1 MSANSMA
8 IVSGKSLF
16 VIFRADPDEVS
27 ISEAQ
32 RASLLAYAVP
42 ALSAA
47 AGHMVIP
54 AISQPKNV
62 DMNGMGAN
70 GWWRTG
76 HGQDE
81 KLDNRWLHSDMKDA
95 AYFYVHPLF
104 INLVNTG
111 GLK

>member
-1 MSANSMA
+1 MNRDEKVGFHRNPPEIMQSA
-8 IVSGKSLF
+8 
-16 VIFRADPDEVS
+16 

-76 HGQDE
+76 NGSADGGGA
-81 KLDNRWLHSDMKDA
+81 LDSRWLHSDMKDA

-104 INLVNTG
+104 VNLVNTG

>member
-1 MSANSMA
+1 MNRDEKVGFHRNPPEIMQSA
-8 IVSGKSLF
+8 
-16 VIFRADPDEVS
+16 
-27 ISEAQ
+27 ISDAQ

>member
-1 MSANSMA
+1 MTARTICLTLRGGISVGPSESVQPA
-8 IVSGKSLF
+8 GCLLF
-16 VIFRADPDEVS
+16 DDDE
-27 ISEAQ
+27 
-32 RASLLAYAVP
+32 R
-42 ALSAA
+42 
-47 AGHMVIP
+47 H
-54 AISQPKNV
+54 V

-76 HGQDE
+76 HGQD
-81 KLDNRWLHSDMKDA
+81 KDLDNRWLHSDMKDS

>member
-1 MSANSMA
+1 MNPDE
-8 IVSGKSLF
+8 K
-16 VIFRADPDEVS
+16 VIFHHNPPDILQS
-27 ISEAQ
+27 ALSEAQ
-32 RASLLAYAVP
+32 RASLFAYAVP

-47 AGHMVIP
+47 AGSMEIKPNQIP
-54 AISQPKNV
+54 NLN
-62 DMNGMGAN
+62 MNALPRPN

-81 KLDNRWLHSDMKDA
+81 DLDNRWLHSDMKDA

-104 INLVNTG
+104 VNLVNTG

>member
-1 MSANSMA
+1 MNRDEKVGFHRNPPEIMQSA
-8 IVSGKSLF
+8 
-16 VIFRADPDEVS
+16 
-27 ISEAQ
+27 ISDAQ

-54 AISQPKNV
+54 AISQSRNV

-76 HGQDE
+76 HTYYPA
-81 KLDNRWLHSDMKDA
+81 LDSRWLHSDMKDA

-104 INLVNTG
+104 IHMVNTG